1 MANPRRKMRD
11 ETGSDSAG
19 QSGDTQQL
27 RDSALADS
35 ESIEELVEEGSA
47 YEAGILS
54 GVENAPDADVAEVRT
69 REVPE
74 DDVPRRI
81 PRQRTLTPAPTSRVH
96 FFTRFSVH
104 PPR

>member
-1 MANPRRKMRD
+1 MTDPRRKMRD
-11 ETGSDSAG
+11 ETGPGSAG
-19 QSGDTQQL
+19 QSGDLQQL

-35 ESIEELVEEGSA
+35 ESVEELVEEGNA

-74 DDVPRRI
+74 DDVPEEYLDNE
-81 PRQRTLTPAPTSRVH
+81 P
-96 FFTRFSVH
+96 
-104 PPR
+104 

>member
-1 MANPRRKMRD
+1 MANPRRKLHD
-11 ETGSDSAG
+11 ETGPDSAG
-19 QSGDTQQL
+19 QSGDQQQL

-35 ESIEELVEEGSA
+35 ESVEELVEEGNA

-74 DDVPRRI
+74 DDVPKSTWKASAD
-81 PRQRTLTPAPTSRVH
+81 PRASRAH
-96 FFTRFSVH
+96 SRY
-104 PPR
+104 RA

>member
-1 MANPRRKMRD
+1 MRD